1 MIDVRHLTY
10 AIGGRIL
17 LDDVSFCLPTCQT
30 IGVVGAN
37 GCGKST
43 LFRLI
48 LGDIFAEK
56 GEILKPSDAKIVT
69 IRQEIRD
76 FSKKLLDFVL
86 EADVALM
93 QLRQRSEIEHDGTR
107 LAEIFEAIEAIDGYN
122 AEVRAATILSGLGF
136 SNDVLENPLSAFSGG
151 WQIRA
156 AIAATLFAPSDILLL
171 DEPTNH
177 LDFETTLWLRSYL
190 KKIKPDKTILIV
202 SHDRMFLNTL
212 CDKILHLPSG
222 TLYTGNYDTFVV
234 TRANQQ
240 AALERRIEKQTAV
253 RQHLQSFVD
262 RFRYKA
268 TKAKQAQS
276 RLKMLEKM
284 EQLPRLDRDYSV
296 KFSFPNPTVAVDREL
311 IRIKNGSVGYGEHVV
326 LKNLNLK
333 IDMGDRIAL
342 LGANGNGKSTLVKVL
357 ADRLPLLEGTMTVS
371 KKLNRAY
378 FSQQLTDQLDI
389 DKTPYE
395 FLSSFCVGMN
405 ETAVRSQLARFGL
418 TQQKADTLIRNLSG
432 GEKTR
437 LLLAITTRHGPHV
450 LILDEPT
457 NHLDIEAKEALV
469 DALNGYEGA
478 VVLVSH
484 DFFIVESVC
493 EQLWLVKDQKC
504 VPYDGDL
511 EHYVQDVLNEKRQTK
526 GNAKSKSTS
535 GPNNKQRQ
543 NLEKQLVTLEQQL
556 LEKQQQKAELERR
569 LNEQYSEAI
578 LQELTELSQHI
589 EQLEANW
596 LELSEQSEA

>member
-1 MIDVRHLTY
+1 
-10 AIGGRIL
+10 
-17 LDDVSFCLPTCQT
+17 
-30 IGVVGAN
+30 
-37 GCGKST
+37 
-43 LFRLI
+43 
-48 LGDIFAEK
+48 
-56 GEILKPSDAKIVT
+56 
-69 IRQEIRD
+69 
-76 FSKKLLDFVL
+76 
-86 EADVALM
+86 
-93 QLRQRSEIEHDGTR
+93 
-107 LAEIFEAIEAIDGYN
+107 
-122 AEVRAATILSGLGF
+122 
-136 SNDVLENPLSAFSGG
+136 
-151 WQIRA
+151 
-156 AIAATLFAPSDILLL
+156 
-171 DEPTNH
+171 
-177 LDFETTLWLRSYL
+177 
-190 KKIKPDKTILIV
+190 
-202 SHDRMFLNTL
+202 
-212 CDKILHLPSG
+212 
-222 TLYTGNYDTFVV
+222 
-234 TRANQQ
+234 
-240 AALERRIEKQTAV
+240 
-253 RQHLQSFVD
+253 
-262 RFRYKA
+262 
-268 TKAKQAQS
+268 
-276 RLKMLEKM
+276 
-284 EQLPRLDRDYSV
+284 
-296 KFSFPNPTVAVDREL
+296 
-311 IRIKNGSVGYGEHVV
+311 
-326 LKNLNLK
+326 
-333 IDMGDRIAL
+333 IAL
-342 LGANGNGKSTLVKVL
+342 LGANGNGKSTPVKVL

-395 FLSSFCVGMN
+395 FLSSFCVGIN

-469 DALNGYEGA
+469 DALNAYEGA

-543 NLEKQLVTLEQQL
+543 NLEKQLGVIEQQL
-556 LEKQQQKAELERR
+556 SEKQQQKAELERR
-569 LNEQYSEAI
+569 LNEQYSEAT